1 LKQLAATK
9 NSQIKNKNRV
19 KMEEDAVKVKDIM
32 SRNAVCCSAN
42 SNIGQAVELM
52 WVHNCGMLPVVGP
65 DHKLWGII
73 TDRDICIAVGTR
85 NKHAGELTVA
95 EVASKEVFSCRP
107 EDDVQAALRIMASK
121 HVRRLPVVDNAG
133 IPLGIL
139 STDDVV
145 AHGGLNKWAVNS
157 GLPSEEIIG
166 SLKKLYGQ
174 QFPMVRAITATV

>member
-1 LKQLAATK
+1 
-9 NSQIKNKNRV
+9 
-19 KMEEDAVKVKDIM
+19 MEGDTMKVKDIM
-32 SRNAVCCSAN
+32 SQNAVCCSAN

-52 WVHNCGMLPVVGP
+52 WVHNCGMLPVVGL
-65 DHKLWGII
+65 DHKLSGII

-85 NKHAGELTVA
+85 NKLAAELTVA
-95 EVASKEVFSCRP
+95 EVASKEVFTCRP
-107 EDDVQAALRIMASK
+107 EDDVHAALRIMASK

-145 AHGGLNKWAVNS
+145 AHGGLNNWAGNS
-157 GLPSEEIIG
+157 ELPSEEIIG

-174 QFPMVRAITATV
+174 QFPMVRAKTATV

>member
-1 LKQLAATK
+1 
-9 NSQIKNKNRV
+9 
-19 KMEEDAVKVKDIM
+19 MKVKDIM
-32 SRNAVCCSAN
+32 SQNAVCCSAN

-52 WVHNCGMLPVVGP
+52 WVHNCGMLPVVGL
-65 DHKLWGII
+65 DHKLSGII

-85 NKHAGELTVA
+85 NKLAAELTVA
-95 EVASKEVFSCRP
+95 EVASKEVFTCRP
-107 EDDVQAALRIMASK
+107 EDDVHAALRIMASK

-145 AHGGLNKWAVNS
+145 AHGGLNKCAGNS
-157 GLPSEEIIG
+157 ELPSEEIIG

-174 QFPMVRAITATV
+174 QFPMVRAKTATA

>member
-1 LKQLAATK
+1 LKQLAAIK
-9 NSQIKNKNRV
+9 NNQIKNKNRGT
-19 KMEEDAVKVKDIM
+19 MEGDTMKVKDIM
-32 SRNAVCCSAN
+32 SQNAVCCSAN

-52 WVHNCGMLPVVGP
+52 WVHNCGMLPVVGL
-65 DHKLWGII
+65 DHKLSGII

-85 NKHAGELTVA
+85 NKLAAELTVA
-95 EVASKEVFSCRP
+95 EVASKEVFTCRP
-107 EDDVQAALRIMASK
+107 EDDVHAALRIMASK

-145 AHGGLNKWAVNS
+145 AHGGLNKCAGNS
-157 GLPSEEIIG
+157 ELPSEEIIG

-174 QFPMVRAITATV
+174 QFPMVRAKTATA